1 MAAYSVL
8 YDACVLYPAPLRD
21 LLLRLALVDLFRARW
36 TDAILDECFRN
47 LARNRP
53 DLQPFQLART
63 RDLMNAHVLDALI
76 TGYEDLIPA
85 MTLPDPD
92 DRHVLAA
99 AIRGGV
105 DAIITYNLTDF
116 PPEVVRLYGI
126 EVQHPDDFITCQLDL
141 GPARVLTALREQ
153 RNALKRNPRTL
164 EQFLETLEQQRLVQ
178 TVARLRRDH
187 FTDLL

>member
-36 TDAILDECFRN
+36 TETILDECFRN

-53 DLQPFQLART
+53 DLDQQQLDRT
-63 RDLMNAHVLDALI
+63 RALMNAHVLDALI
-76 TGYEDLIPA
+76 MGHESLVGSLL
-85 MTLPDPD
+85 LPDAD

-99 AIRGGV
+99 AICGGV
-105 DAIITYNLTDF
+105 DAIITYNLDDF
-116 PPEVVRLYGI
+116 PAAALKPYGV
-126 EVQHPDDFITCQLDL
+126 EAQHPDDFIACQLDL
-141 GPARVLTALREQ
+141 SPARVLTALREQ
-153 RNALKRNPRTL
+153 RAALKRNPRTL
-164 EQFLETLEQQRLVQ
+164 DEFLTTLEQQRLVQ

-187 FTDLL
+187 YTDLL